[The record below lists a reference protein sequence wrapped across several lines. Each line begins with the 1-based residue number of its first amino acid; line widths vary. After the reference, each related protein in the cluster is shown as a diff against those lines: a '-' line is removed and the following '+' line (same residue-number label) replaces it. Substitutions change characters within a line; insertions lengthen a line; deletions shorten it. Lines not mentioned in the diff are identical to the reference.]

1 AMLTLA
7 VECATKTVGIALL
20 DEEDVQAEIYLGLGR
35 HHAEV
40 LLPAID
46 RLFLMTGLAPADVD
60 LLACTVGPGSF
71 TGLRIGVST
80 IKGLA
85 LGMGKPV
92 VGVSTL
98 ETLAMNA
105 IPSSRLICPMLDARK
120 GQVYTGVYRMGPDTR
135 PQAVRPERLADA
147 AQFLRELDQDGIVFL
162 GDGAI
167 RNEQLI
173 REAGKGWNILCGSS
187 RQRLMASAVGL
198 IGLQQYRCGHVVNT
212 LTFAPRYL
220 RLSEAETNCAPR
232 APLCS
237 GEPDRC

>member
-1 AMLTLA
+1 MRVLA
-7 VECATKTVGIALL
+7 IECATTTVGVALV
-20 DEEDVQAEIYLGLGR
+20 EEGEVRAALFLSLGR

-46 RLFLMTGLAPADVD
+46 QLFLMTGFVPADVD

-80 IKGLA
+80 VKGLA
-85 LGMGKPV
+85 LATGKPV

-105 IPSSRLICPMLDARK
+105 IPSSQLICPMLDARK
-120 GQVYTGVYRMGPDTR
+120 GQIYTGIYRTGPDVR
-135 PQAVRPERLADA
+135 LQAAGPERLADA
-147 AQFLRELDQDGIVFL
+147 GRFLRELEHQEVIFL
-162 GDGAI
+162 GEGAI

-173 REAGKGWNILCGSS
+173 REAGEGWTILGGSS

-198 IGLQQYRCGHVVNT
+198 IGREQYRCGDVVDT

-220 RLSEAETNCAPR
+220 RLSEAETNCGPR
-232 APLCS
+232 APRCS
-237 GEPDRC
+237 GERDRC

>member
-1 AMLTLA
+1 MLTLA

-20 DEEDVQAEIYLGLGR
+20 DEEDVVAEIYLGLGK

-40 LLPAID
+40 LLPAIE
-46 RLFLMTGLAPADVD
+46 RLFLMAGRAPAEVD

-85 LGMGKPV
+85 LATGKPV

-105 IPSSRLICPMLDARK
+105 IPSSHLICPMLDARK
-120 GQVYTGVYRMGPDTR
+120 GQVYTGIYRMGPDIR
-135 PQAVRPERLADA
+135 PRAVGPETLADA
-147 AQFLRELDQDGIVFL
+147 SQFLRELDRQEVIFL
-162 GDGAI
+162 GDGAV
-167 RNEQLI
+167 RNEELV
-173 REAGKGWNILCGSS
+173 RASGKGWIIPGGSS
-187 RQRLMASAVGL
+187 TQRLMASAVGL
-198 IGLQQYRCGHVVNT
+198 IGLEQYRCGDVVDT

-220 RLSEAETNCAPR
+220 RLSEAEANCGAHAPR
-232 APLCS
+232 CT
-237 GEPDRC
+237 GERDRC

>member
-1 AMLTLA
+1 MLTLA

-20 DEEDVQAEIYLGLGR
+20 DEEDILAEIYLSQGR

-40 LLPAID
+40 LLPAMD
-46 RLFLMTGLAPADVD
+46 RLFLLTGLTPADVD

-80 IKGLA
+80 VKGLA
-85 LGMGKPV
+85 LATGKPV

-98 ETLAMNA
+98 EALAMNA
-105 IPSSRLICPMLDARK
+105 AASSRLICPMLDARK
-120 GQVYTGVYRMGPDTR
+120 GQVYAGVYRMGPDAR

-147 AQFLRELDQDGIVFL
+147 AQFLRELDQEEVLFL

-173 REAGKGWNILCGSS
+173 RETGKGRTILCGKSG
-187 RQRLMASAVGL
+187 QRLMASAVGL
-198 IGLQQYRCGHVVNT
+198 IGLQQYRSGAVVNT
-212 LTFAPRYL
+212 VTFAPRYL
-220 RLSEAETNCAPR
+220 RLSEAETNCASR
-232 APLCS
+232 APQCS
-237 GEPDRC
+237 GERDRY

>member
-1 AMLTLA
+1 MLTLA

-20 DEEDVQAEIYLGLGR
+20 EEDDLLAEIYLALGR

-46 RLFLMTGLAPADVD
+46 RLFLMTGFVPEDVD

-80 IKGLA
+80 VKGLA
-85 LGMGKPV
+85 LATGKPV

-105 IPSSRLICPMLDARK
+105 IPSPQLVCPMLDARK
-120 GQVYTGVYRMGPDTR
+120 GQIYTGLYRVGPDCR
-135 PQAVRPERLADA
+135 PQAVIPERLADA
-147 AQFLRELDQDGIVFL
+147 AQFLRELDQEEVIFL

-167 RNEQLI
+167 RYEELI
-173 REAGKGWNILCGSS
+173 REAGKGRNIVRGGG

-198 IGLQQYRCGHVVNT
+198 IGVQHYRCGDVVDT

-220 RLSEAETNCAPR
+220 RLSEAEANCAPPAQR
-232 APLCS
+232 RS
-237 GEPDRC
+237 GG